1 MALFTDHLQDN
12 LKDYRKTILKSGEY
26 FILNSRRDLTRW
38 TELLSAGVISR
49 SDYEWLIRSRVNLA
63 EMESLKQVGLIKAQI
78 DELRMALT
86 QSVIAAA
93 FLQIGL

>member
-1 MALFTDHLQDN
+1 MALFTDHLQEN
-12 LKDYRKTILKSGEY
+12 VKAYRKTILESGEH
-26 FILNSRRDLTRW
+26 FLLNSRRDLTRW
-38 TELLSAGVISR
+38 TELLSSGIISR

-86 QSVIAAA
+86 QSVIGAA
-93 FLQIGL
+93 FSQIGL

>member
-38 TELLSAGVISR
+38 MELLSAGVISR